1 MFTIKHITDKRE
13 DIYSAERVTFY
24 SNSEDVALFSEKNLA
39 LKEGLTIV
47 DGDDKVLHELR
58 HGRVYVMNANGST
71 VAKYEM
77 SDLE

>member
-1 MFTIKHITDKRE
+1 MFTIKHILGNLE
-13 DIYSAERVTFY
+13 LLYSGERVVFY
-24 SNSEDVALFSEKNLA
+24 SNGEDVALFSEKNLV

-47 DGDDKVLHELR
+47 DGDNKVLHELR

>member
-1 MFTIKHITDKRE
+1 MFTIKHILGNME
-13 DIYSAERVTFY
+13 LLYSGERVVFY
-24 SNSEDVALFSEKNLA
+24 SNSEDVALFSEKNLT